1 MAGRLILLHGASS
14 AGKSTIARALMAI
27 TPTPFWHI
35 SPDHLRDA
43 GALPMERLFRTGE
56 FRWADYREAWFTGFE
71 RALPAYLGA
80 GNDLIV
86 DYILETE
93 AGARAF
99 VATLAGFD
107 VFSVGVHCPLDEL
120 ERRERARGDRRLG
133 DARRDFETIHAHCA
147 YDFVVVSTQAPEAN
161 AAAILDSWTSRARPS
176 AFERMAAA
184 FGEGSGQEA
193 G

>member
-43 GALPMERLFRTGE
+43 GALPWDRFRRGE

-71 RALPAYLGA
+71 RALPAYLSA

-93 AGARAF
+93 DGARAF
-99 VATLAGFD
+99 VASLAGFD
-107 VFSVGVHCPLDEL
+107 VFCVGVHCPLQEL
-120 ERRERARGDRRLG
+120 ERRERSRGDRRLG

-147 YDFVVVSTQAPEAN
+147 YDLEVDSTRPADEN
-161 AAAILDSWTSRARPS
+161 AAAVLAAWAGRTRPS
-176 AFERMAAA
+176 AFERMAETFAD
-184 FGEGSGQEA
+184 
-193 G
+193 